1 MNTSALTHT
10 GVHSSIHIGV
20 KQVLTD
26 THCLDLLLLQN
37 LFCNISYVCCSITFN
52 I

>member
-26 THCLDLLLLQN
+26 THCLDLLC
-37 LFCNISYVCCSITFN
+37 FKTYFVI
-52 I
+52 